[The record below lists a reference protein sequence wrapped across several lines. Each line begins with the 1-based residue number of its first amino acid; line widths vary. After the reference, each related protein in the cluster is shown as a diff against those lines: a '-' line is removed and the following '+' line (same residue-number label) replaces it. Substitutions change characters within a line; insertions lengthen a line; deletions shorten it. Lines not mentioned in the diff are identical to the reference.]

1 MIVGTVTY
9 PIATLIYL
17 SIASRFLL
25 KLNSTVFPVLKSIQI
40 SCVIYNGRL
49 PTFIPQYLNYS
60 APDIS
65 QIQIK
70 FSWAFR
76 RFINPD
82 QLAQGWSPIDD
93 TLSSPKYP
101 ALKTLDVTFSEE
113 SDPVSSELKVWT
125 FLNQILPVSRGETGV
140 KIRATSELHSS
151 MEIHLVF

>member
-1 MIVGTVTY
+1 MIVGMVIY
-9 PIATLIYL
+9 PIPTLVYL

-25 KLNSTVFPVLKSIQI
+25 KLNSTVFPVLRSIQI
-40 SCVIYNGRL
+40 SCVIYNGSL

-60 APDIS
+60 APVIN
-65 QIQIK
+65 QIEIK

-101 ALKTLDVTFSEE
+101 VLKTLDVAFSEE
-113 SDPVSSELKVWT
+113 SDPVSSELKVRK
-125 FLNQILPVSRGETGV
+125 FLGQILPISRGETGV
-140 KIRATSELHSS
+140 KIRATPELRSS
-151 MEIHLVF
+151 MEIHFVF